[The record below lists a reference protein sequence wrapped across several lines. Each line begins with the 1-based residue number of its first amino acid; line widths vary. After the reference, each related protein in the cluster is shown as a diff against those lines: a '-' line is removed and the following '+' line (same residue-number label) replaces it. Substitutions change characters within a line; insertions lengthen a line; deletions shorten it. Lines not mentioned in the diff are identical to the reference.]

1 MLPCPLFS
9 FSTKNWHLLQLLIFN
24 TLWKFRVESRNEAVC
39 ALEIPGRTGLQV
51 VRYFQKPILWY
62 QFMYRLVSRKVRK
75 SFMVMS
81 APCDYQYPSQKEQKP
96 SAKKACLIACTHPS
110 PKLHIYWPSSLPLGE
125 VTQSYL
131 RRCLPSCS
139 PHIAPNETWLTTLML
154 CICLDQQ
161 ASQHFQ
167 SSLGPMSC
175 FTFSCFKYP
184 KWFLLS

>member
-1 MLPCPLFS
+1 MYCCSCWFS
-9 FSTKNWHLLQLLIFN
+9 VPHERSLGWRAWGNSGK
-24 TLWKFRVESRNEAVC
+24 
-39 ALEIPGRTGLQV
+39 TGLQV

-62 QFMYRLVSRKVRK
+62 QFMYLLISRKVRK

-96 SAKKACLIACTHPS
+96 SAKKTCLIACTHPS

-131 RRCLPSCS
+131 RCCLPSCS
-139 PHIAPNETWLTTLML
+139 PHIAPNKTWLTTLML

-161 ASQHFQ
+161 DSQHFQ
-167 SSLGPMSC
+167 SSLVPMSC
-175 FTFSCFKYP
+175 ITFSCFKYP